1 MSNDSWF
8 NDNSTENSSLTLI
21 SLTLYSRDLRKDDLS
36 SVPSPYSLRP
46 VVCVVYLHHC
56 WNSVFLCM
64 LVFFFSLVFTQFC
77 RCKPF
82 PELDKTGEELDLLG
96 QLYGLF
102 QKFIRFDKR
111 FRDTL
116 WAEVDLDNTNK
127 EVTILLP
134 FMSLP

>member
-1 MSNDSWF
+1 VAIFHFGGIFQFGGHLSVRWPSF
-8 NDNSTENSSLTLI
+8 
-21 SLTLYSRDLRKDDLS
+21 S
-36 SVPSPYSLRP
+36 SVAIFHFGDHLLHSLMS
-46 VVCVVYLHHC
+46 C
-56 WNSVFLCM
+56 
-64 LVFFFSLVFTQFC
+64 C

-127 EVTILLP
+127 EV
-134 FMSLP
+134 

>member
-1 MSNDSWF
+1 MINF
-8 NDNSTENSSLTLI
+8 I
-21 SLTLYSRDLRKDDLS
+21 
-36 SVPSPYSLRP
+36 
-46 VVCVVYLHHC
+46 
-56 WNSVFLCM
+56 
-64 LVFFFSLVFTQFC
+64 

-116 WAEVDLDNTNK
+116 WAEVDLDSTSR
-127 EVTILLP
+127 EVCQ
-134 FMSLP
+134 SL